1 MKMYFSGL
9 QFIERITQPTLSMII
24 KTDDDYFLDMYE
36 ISNYAEKFLFEDS
49 RFVAGE
55 IEVIRWKSYIDYINH
70 EIMKCRNS
78 NSGSS
83 VIW

>member
-1 MKMYFSGL
+1 MKMYISGL

-55 IEVIRWKSYIDYINH
+55 IEVIRWKSYIDYINPH
-70 EIMKCRNS
+70 CLCGFHCN
-78 NSGSS
+78 
-83 VIW
+83 